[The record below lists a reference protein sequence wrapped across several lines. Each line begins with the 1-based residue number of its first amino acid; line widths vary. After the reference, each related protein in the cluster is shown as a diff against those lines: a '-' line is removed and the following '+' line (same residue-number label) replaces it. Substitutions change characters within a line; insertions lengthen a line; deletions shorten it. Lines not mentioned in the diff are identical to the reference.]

1 MNRRGCGAALRLLA
15 LSALLALLAAACGR
29 PPPRASLVVAVEADP
44 ASLDPR
50 LGSDVASDRAHRLLH
65 RGLFAT
71 APDGRPEPDL
81 CEAFRY
87 EDERTLLLTLREGV
101 RFSDGRPVTASD
113 AAATLRS
120 ILEDRPPSFRKGD
133 LGAVASVEVLDRR
146 TLRIGLRE
154 PFAPLL
160 SVLNFGIL
168 PAREARMA
176 HPPEVPTGCG
186 PYRLRGRVRGQWL
199 FFERNPYAD
208 PAPRS
213 PTVAFKVVP
222 DPVVRGLELRRGG
235 VDLVVNDLPP
245 DSLGYFLRRGYTVVR
260 SPGSSFAYVGLH
272 CAHPP
277 LDRPEVRRALS
288 LALDRSAIVRHIL
301 SGFARP
307 AAGLLPPEHW
317 AAAPLS
323 PPPYGP
329 AEAERLL
336 DGAGLKRGRDGIRFR
351 LSYKTSE
358 NKVSRAVAAVL
369 AEQWAAVGVEAE
381 VRWLEWGTFYGDVKA
396 GRFDAFGLTWVGVT
410 DPDGLRL
417 RFAST
422 AFPPEGL
429 NRGRYASPRVDDLLL
444 RGAREG
450 DWEARRA
457 LYVEAQRIL
466 AEEAPVLPLWH
477 PDAVCVARP
486 SVTGI
491 VLPPDGNF
499 SFLAHVAAR

>member
-1 MNRRGCGAALRLLA
+1 M
-15 LSALLALLAAACGR
+15 
-29 PPPRASLVVAVEADP
+29 VAVEADP
-44 ASLDPR
+44 SSLDPR

-71 APDGRPEPDL
+71 APDGTPEPDL
-81 CEAFRY
+81 CRSYRFEGTN
-87 EDERTLLLTLREGV
+87 TLVLTLKEGV
-101 RFSDGRPVTASD
+101 RFSDGRTVTAED

-133 LGAVASVEVLDRR
+133 LRAVFSVEALGAQR
-146 TLRIGLRE
+146 LRIRLKE
-154 PFAPLL
+154 PFSPLP

-168 PAREARMA
+168 PADEARMA
-176 HPPEVPTGCG
+176 RPPEIPTGCG
-186 PYRLRGRVRGQWL
+186 PYRLKGRVRGQWL
-199 FFERNPYAD
+199 FFERNPFAD
-208 PAPRS
+208 PPPRS
-213 PTVAFKVVP
+213 PTVAFKVIP

-245 DSLGYFLRRGYTVVR
+245 DSLKYFLRQGYTVVR
-260 SPGSSFAYVGLH
+260 SPGSSFAYVGLN
-272 CAHPP
+272 CGHPP
-277 LDRPEVRRALS
+277 LHLPEVRRALS
-288 LALDRSAIVRHIL
+288 LALDREILVRTIL
-301 SGFARP
+301 AGFARP
-307 AAGLLPPEHW
+307 ASGLLPPEHW
-317 AAAPLS
+317 AAASL
-323 PPPYGP
+323 PPPP
-329 AEAERLL
+329 HDPEEAERLL
-336 DGAGLKRGRDGIRFR
+336 DAAGLPRGRDGVRFR
-351 LSYKTSE
+351 ISYKTSE

-369 AEQWAAVGVEAE
+369 AEQWAAVGVQAE

-417 RFAST
+417 RFSSA

-429 NRGRYASPRVDDLLL
+429 NRGRYGNPRVDDLLS

-450 DWEARRA
+450 DREARRA

-486 SVTGI
+486 SVEGI
-491 VLPPDGNF
+491 VLPPDGNY
-499 SFLAHVAAR
+499 SFLARVAVR

>member
-1 MNRRGCGAALRLLA
+1 MSRRVAGTALLLP
-15 LSALLALLAAACGR
+15 LLALLGAACGG
-29 PPPRASLVVAVEADP
+29 PPRRASLVVAVEADP
-44 ASLDPR
+44 TSLDPR
-50 LGSDVASDRAHRLLH
+50 VGSDVASDRAHRLLH

-71 APDGRPEPDL
+71 APDGAPVPDL
-81 CEAFRY
+81 CRSFRF
-87 EDERTLLLTLREGV
+87 EDARTLLFTMEDGV
-101 RFSDGRPVTASD
+101 RFSDGRPVTARD
-113 AAATLRS
+113 AAATVRS
-120 ILEDRPPSFRKGD
+120 ILENRPPSFRKGD
-133 LGAVASVEVLDRR
+133 LLAVASVEAPDLR
-146 TLRIGLRE
+146 TLRIRLKE

-160 SVLNFGIL
+160 SVLTFGIL
-168 PAREARMA
+168 PAGEALRA
-176 HPPEVPTGCG
+176 QPPEIPTGCG
-186 PYRLRGRVRGQWL
+186 PYRLRRRVRGQWL
-199 FFERNPYAD
+199 FFERNPYAH

-245 DSLGYFLRRGYTVVR
+245 DTLRHFLRRGYTVVR

-272 CAHPP
+272 CGHPP

-288 LALDRSAIVRHIL
+288 LALDRAALVRSL
-301 SGFARP
+301 LAGFARP

-323 PPPYGP
+323 PPAFDPEK
-329 AEAERLL
+329 AQRLL
-336 DGAGLKRGRDGIRFR
+336 DEAGLLRRRDGVRFR

-358 NKVSRAVAAVL
+358 NKVSRAVASVL

-396 GRFDAFGLTWVGVT
+396 GRFDAFGLTWVGVI

-417 RFAST
+417 RFSST

-429 NRGRYASPRVDDLLL
+429 NRGRYKNPFVDDLLF
-444 RGAREG
+444 RAAREAEQ
-450 DWEARRA
+450 EARRT
-457 LYVEAQRIL
+457 LYVKAQRIL

-486 SVTGI
+486 AVEGI

-499 SFLAHVAAR
+499 SFLARVALR

>member
-1 MNRRGCGAALRLLA
+1 MNRRARGAAL
-15 LSALLALLAAACGR
+15 LLALLALFGACGR
-29 PPPRASLVVAVEADP
+29 PLRRASLVVAVEADP

-65 RGLFAT
+65 RGLFST
-71 APDGRPEPDL
+71 SPDGTPEPDL
-81 CEAFRY
+81 CLSYRFEEARS
-87 EDERTLLLTLREGV
+87 LLLTLREGV
-101 RFSDGRPVTASD
+101 RFSDGRPVTAED

-133 LGAVASVEVLDRR
+133 LGAVASVEALDARR
-146 TLRIGLRE
+146 LRIRLKE

-168 PAREARMA
+168 PAGEARMA
-176 HPPEVPTGCG
+176 RPPESPTGCG
-186 PYRLRGRVRGQWL
+186 PYRLVGRVRGQWL
-199 FFERNPYAD
+199 FFARNPYAD
-208 PAPRS
+208 PPPRS

-245 DSLGYFLRRGYTVVR
+245 DSLRYFLRQGFTVVR

-272 CAHPP
+272 SGHPP

-288 LALDRSAIVRHIL
+288 LALDRGSIVRHIL
-301 SGFARP
+301 AGFARP

-317 AAAPLS
+317 AAAPL
-323 PPPYGP
+323 PPPP
-329 AEAERLL
+329 FDPRQAEGLL
-336 DGAGLKRGRDGIRFR
+336 DKAGLPRGRDGVRFR
-351 LSYKTSE
+351 ISYKTSE

-429 NRGRYASPRVDDLLL
+429 NRGRYRNPVVDDLLL

-450 DWEARRA
+450 EREVRRA
-457 LYVEAQRIL
+457 LYAEAQRIL

-486 SVTGI
+486 TVTGI
-491 VLPPDGNF
+491 ALPPDGNF
-499 SFLAHVAAR
+499 SFLARVAVR